1 MDERGAWEQ
10 DVDSIS
16 VLRDI
21 ALELLN
27 EQTRTP
33 ALVAID
39 GNTSDGHHTFNELY
53 EFRKVYNA
61 ALFNEW
67 AAVGKCS
74 VHKSWRHYD
83 GELCF
88 GGGWFIVVAVLPAGQ
103 ISNHYEAKDWDLFA
117 VPEAERAL
125 FEFDGH
131 TGANVVARLKSY
143 TAQPT
148 MAEVCCGKYDTC
160 AKACTPKGRFLEH
173 REAAAQT
180 AVPKGY
186 KLVPVEPTSEMLVA
200 MHNTARNSKAITWE
214 IDAYAAMLAT
224 APTPPAA
231 QPAPVQEPVA
241 LDRVGIQKLLAQSG
255 YDSANAQEKAA
266 FISGIRHRAAE
277 VLYTTPPAA
286 QPAPVQE
293 PVALPKGEWP
303 KHPSPYVND
312 EYRGYLKSDLDD
324 YAMQVLAVHGIKG
337 NT

>member
-1 MDERGAWEQ
+1 MSNLTKAFNEVFKDLRTDPYASEAESAALIKPDTRAPEEKRLHTMMDERGAWEQ
-10 DVDSIS
+10 GVDSIS

-241 LDRVGIQKLLAQSG
+241 L
-255 YDSANAQEKAA
+255 
-266 FISGIRHRAAE
+266 
-277 VLYTTPPAA
+277 
-286 QPAPVQE
+286 
-293 PVALPKGEWP
+293 PKGEWP